1 MEECLIEPIR
11 ELEAMKKYPPKLF
24 YRGKTELLKRSKI
37 SIVGS
42 RDPIPYAQQETY
54 KLASALAKGGLCIV
68 SGGAMG
74 IDAAAHRGAGSAN
87 TIAVLPSGIDI
98 YYPSINKALLTSIAN
113 EGLLLSQF
121 DPGAK
126 ASIWSFVQRNEVVV
140 ALGEVLIVTQA
151 DKESGSMRSVEFALE
166 MGKKIY
172 VLPHRTGE
180 SEGTN
185 ALLAQGKAE
194 AIYDIN
200 RFVEDMTKTAFRR
213 ETDDPFL
220 LFCADSPTYEEAV
233 LRFPDR
239 VFEAELSGSIEVR
252 NGRVSLV

>member
-1 MEECLIEPIR
+1 MDECLIEPIR
-11 ELEAMKKYPPKLF
+11 ELDAMKKYPPNIY
-24 YRGKTELLKRSKI
+24 YRGKTELLKRSKV

-74 IDAAAHRGAGSAN
+74 IDAAAHRGAGSGN

-98 YYPSINKALLTSIAN
+98 YYPSINKTLLASIAS
-113 EGLLLSQF
+113 EGLILSQF
-121 DPGAK
+121 DIGFK
-126 ASIWSFVQRNEVVV
+126 ATMWSFVQRNELVV
-140 ALGEVLIVTQA
+140 ALGEVLIVAQA
-151 DKESGSMRSVEFALE
+151 DIDSGSMRSVEFALE

-172 VLPHRTGE
+172 VLPHRIGE

-185 ALLAQGKAE
+185 VLLAEGKAE

-200 RFVEDMTKTAFRR
+200 RFVEEMSKTTLRW
-213 ETDDPFL
+213 ETNDPFI

-233 LRFPDR
+233 SKFPDR
-239 VFEAELSGSIEVR
+239 VFEAELNGSIEVR